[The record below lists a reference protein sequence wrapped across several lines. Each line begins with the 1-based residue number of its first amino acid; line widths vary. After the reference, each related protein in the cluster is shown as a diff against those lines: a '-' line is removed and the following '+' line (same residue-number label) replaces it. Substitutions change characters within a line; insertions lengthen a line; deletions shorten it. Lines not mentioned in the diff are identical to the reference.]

1 MAQVEIKRTL
11 NFPTFLEELSA
22 YQAMDILILSA
33 YDSELIQ
40 QGVEQL
46 RARGNSVT
54 LNIIGGGRDEEA
66 V

>member
-1 MAQVEIKRTL
+1 
-11 NFPTFLEELSA
+11 
-22 YQAMDILILSA
+22 MDILILSA